1 MFKKQH
7 IHVCNYPLQLAKFIY
22 KHDKAVGMTDA
33 DDTKDEYL
41 TKKRNLLIKFSK
53 SHPDWYKQDCRTNQ
67 ELSRK
72 IKRWEIR
79 LLKHVELYKDDPDLL
94 FLAKRRVLAMKMVI
108 LRVNNKAKLQLF
120 YSPEPSQIL

>member
-1 MFKKQH
+1 
-7 IHVCNYPLQLAKFIY
+7 
-22 KHDKAVGMTDA
+22 MTDA

-120 YSPEPSQIL
+120 FSPEPSQIL